1 VEEEEYVNIPNNK
14 SQITNK
20 SKYLMGNSKKYD
32 LEERTLKFALDVI
45 QFIKIIPRNI
55 ANNEIAKQV
64 IRCSGSIGANYI
76 EANEALSKK
85 DFIMRI
91 KICRKESKESTYWLK
106 LIESKNNEQDKN
118 RDSLI
123 DEATQLTKIF
133 NAILEKSK

>member
-1 VEEEEYVNIPNNK
+1 MEEEEYVNIPNNK